1 MEVISLLLPC
11 GDQASNSLV
20 MKSGFLVL
28 KHTLRPPPP
37 RAPHTHPSLSIIKS
51 PGLLC
56 PGVSAVF
63 AEVKA
68 RS

>member
-11 GDQASNSLV
+11 GDQAFNSV

-37 RAPHTHPSLSIIKS
+37 RAPHTHPSLSSIKS

-56 PGVSAVF
+56 PGISAVF

-68 RS
+68 QS